1 MKLHFVTV
9 DVFTG
14 TQFAGNPLGV
24 VLNAQGLSGGQ
35 MQAIAAEFNL
45 AETTFVL
52 PPKDP
57 AHTAEVRIFTPR
69 YEMPFAGH
77 PNVGTA
83 FALARAGTSYGRAIG
98 RDGVTFEEKAGL
110 VPISFLTDGTT
121 IAGARLASPQSLTL
135 GAEVPPELIASA
147 CSLSVDDIETRITL
161 PASPLAA
168 RHSSWLN

>member
-1 MKLHFVTV
+1 MKLNFVTV

-24 VLNAQGLSGGQ
+24 VLNAEGLSGGQ

-57 AHTAEVRIFTPR
+57 ANTAEVRIFTPR

-77 PNVGTA
+77 PNIGTA
-83 FALARAGTSYGRAIG
+83 FALARAGTSYGRAVNG
-98 RDGVTFEEKAGL
+98 EKVVFEEKAGL
-110 VPISFLTDGTT
+110 VPISLQREGP
-121 IAGARLASPQSLTL
+121 IVIGARLASPQPLTI
-135 GAEVPPELIASA
+135 GADIPAELIASA
-147 CSLSVDDIETRITL
+147 CSLSPDDIET
-161 PASPLAA
+161 
-168 RHSSWLN
+168 

>member
-1 MKLHFVTV
+1 MCYRAIEERTGPPVGYRITKASPMKLHFVTV

-24 VLNAQGLSGGQ
+24 VLNAEGLSGGQ

-57 AHTAEVRIFTPR
+57 ANTAEVRIFTPR

-83 FALARAGTSYGRAIG
+83 FALARAGVCYGRPVAV
-98 RDGVTFEEKAGL
+98 DGVIFEEKAGL
-110 VPISFLTDGTT
+110 VPIEILRDGPTVM
-121 IAGARLASPQSLTL
+121 GARLA
-135 GAEVPPELIASA
+135 
-147 CSLSVDDIETRITL
+147 
-161 PASPLAA
+161 
-168 RHSSWLN
+168 